1 MEKEGT
7 KMEASDDR
15 KVEKQLVV
23 EAEKQPQ
30 DENED
35 DDSDIAVADNLSWME
50 DHEESEENV
59 APLHLHTLRGR
70 SVRLGAAAT
79 HSRSSSR
86 SSRSRSSSPPNS
98 ANNNNTKQ
106 HSANASTVTTTGSM
120 SSLDVVVAST
130 DHGSVCSSLDD
141 VDPDILLDRLGL
153 EDYGLAAAQGGGGSL
168 SSSQPGLPPVSE
180 RMSSDEIDDSHAF
193 TDLVVVFGASSSSV
207 AGEASLLETFYE
219 EDDDEEDDIHKYT
232 GTSSAAPNKS
242 RMLSSTMEVLFELA
256 HHDDDTESINTQQKQ
271 DLSKLKIKKANAKED
286 PTPPQS

>member
-1 MEKEGT
+1 MMEKESI
-7 KMEASDDR
+7 KMEASDDC
-15 KVEKQLVV
+15 KVAKQLVV
-23 EAEKQPQ
+23 EEKQPQ

-86 SSRSRSSSPPNS
+86 SSRSRSSSPPHSS
-98 ANNNNTKQ
+98 ANHTKP
-106 HSANASTVTTTGSM
+106 HSANASTATTGSM
-120 SSLDVVVAST
+120 SSLDVVVHPYSST

-153 EDYGLAAAQGGGGSL
+153 EDYGLVAQGGGGSL

-219 EDDDEEDDIHKYT
+219 EDDDEEDDIHNY
-232 GTSSAAPNKS
+232 SAPNKS
-242 RMLSSTMEVLFELA
+242 RMSSTMEVLFELA

-286 PTPPQS
+286 PAPPQS